1 MIKSPLNYIGGKYKL
16 LTQILPLFPEHINTY
31 VDLFA
36 GGLDVSI
43 NVDAQRV
50 ICNDINV
57 YVIDLYRYFQQT
69 SIEDL
74 LRDIEELIAKYKL
87 SKQNREGYNLLR
99 EDYNNTHSSLL
110 LFLLICYGF
119 NHQLR
124 FNSKGE
130 FNNPFGVNR
139 SSYNVNI
146 ERNLRRMHRAISQFE
161 YYSLNFRE
169 FDLDF
174 LEPGDFLYADPP
186 YLISC
191 GSYNDGKR
199 GFEGWS
205 VADDALLMEKMMQLD
220 ERGVNFAMSNVVQ
233 HKGAINEQL
242 LRWADNFNIHH
253 LNADYSNSNYQSKS
267 SFTDEVLI
275 TDY

>member
-220 ERGVNFAMSNVVQ
+220 ERGVKNT
-233 HKGAINEQL
+233 
-242 LRWADNFNIHH
+242 
-253 LNADYSNSNYQSKS
+253 NS
-267 SFTDEVLI
+267 L
-275 TDY
+275 